1 MCLPP
6 FDSCLQFMT
15 YFLSCYTSFVNL
27 PRMATAYP
35 QATEH
40 GDDNFVLE
48 LNHEKDK
55 VRTRFIE
62 LRDILTETE
71 NKLMKALND
80 ILSSYNSYRTEV
92 KRMNEQ
98 KLEIENI
105 LNANMTVVPTLP
117 AVRTLHEKI
126 FQDLNEQL
134 KQLQTPIKPKL
145 VSFVCDKEK
154 LLTEVNKLCKL
165 VETVS
170 EIDYKSKTQSI
181 ISVYDKGTGN
191 EQLNMPLGVTLDH
204 NTGNIYVADYL
215 NHCVK
220 AFDNTTKYL
229 LKFGDG
235 KGEGKM
241 SYPKGLLIRG
251 NRVFVSHN
259 HCILVYELD
268 GKFVSKIGSTGSGE
282 LQFNYPWGLSTDE
295 SNNDI
300 YICDRNNNRIQVIS
314 QSFQYKSQFG
324 KDILHCPLDIKLY
337 GNNIF
342 VIDKSN
348 PCLHIFNKD
357 LELQKSVITRG
368 VGQQV
373 TFPRFFFIDKF
384 GNILISDYDSNSI
397 LILNLEFEFIHKIS
411 TSNHPMGI
419 TMDKQDRVI
428 VVCQSDNNLLQIF

>member
-1 MCLPP
+1 
-6 FDSCLQFMT
+6 
-15 YFLSCYTSFVNL
+15 
-27 PRMATAYP
+27 MATAYP

-48 LNHEKDK
+48 LNREKDK

-98 KLEIENI
+98 KLEIESI

-126 FQDLNEQL
+126 LQDLNEQL

-145 VSFVCDKEK
+145 VSFVCDKDR

-165 VETVS
+165 VERVS

-181 ISVYDKGTGN
+181 ISVCDKGTGN
-191 EQLNMPLGVTLDH
+191 EQLNRPLGVTLDH
-204 NTGNIYVADYL
+204 STGNIYVVDYL

-220 AFDNTTKYL
+220 AFDKTAKYL

-241 SYPKGLLIRG
+241 SHPTGLLIRG
-251 NRVFVSHN
+251 NRVFVSHD
-259 HCILVYELD
+259 HCILEYELD
-268 GKFVSKIGSTGSGE
+268 GKFVSRIGSTGSGE
-282 LQFNYPWGLSTDE
+282 LQFEYPFGLTTDE

-300 YICDRNNNRIQVIS
+300 YICDRNNNRIQIIS
-314 QSFQYKSQFG
+314 QNFQYKSQFG
-324 KDILHCPLDIKLY
+324 KDTLHNPLDIKLY
-337 GNNIF
+337 KDNIF
-342 VIDKSN
+342 IIDKSN
-348 PCLHIFNKD
+348 PCLHIFNND

-368 VGQQV
+368 EGQQV
-373 TFPRFFFIDKF
+373 IFPRFFFIDKF
-384 GNILISDYDSNSI
+384 GDILISDCDSNSI
-397 LILNLEFEFIHKIS
+397 LILNSEFEFIHKIS
-411 TSNHPMGI
+411 SNHPMGI

-428 VVCQSDNNLLQIF
+428 VVCQSDNNCLQIF